1 MSRTKKYVAGLYCRL
16 SKDDGNS
23 VESMSIWSQKVM
35 LKQYAESN
43 GIAIYDYY
51 VDDGYSGTNFER
63 PSFKK
68 MITDI
73 ENGKINCVITKD
85 LSRLGRNYLQSGA
98 YIEMYFPQKNIRY
111 IAITDGID
119 TLNSNQNDIMP
130 FKNIL
135 NEMYAKDTSKKVKSA
150 IQSRMREG
158 TYIGSKAPFGYLK
171 DPNNKRRLIIDEKT
185 KPIIELIYKL
195 CLEGKGT
202 QLISQELMKRKIP
215 RPSAF
220 VENAEKLY
228 GLTEENK
235 YQWSHRMVLNVLR
248 DPVYCGNM
256 ARNKR
261 PTLSFKNSK
270 RMYIPKSD
278 YIYAR
283 NTHEGIVSE
292 EVWEQVQTMVDK
304 RKCNNKKGLY
314 YDNIFQGLVRC
325 PKCGYALTPKTDYRL
340 KKKELIDFVHF
351 SCSTYKKYGVNACS
365 SHRIEARDL
374 YNIVLEDIQYHGSMA
389 LSAKEDFV
397 EKIIEK
403 IEVEKIDEGKELS
416 NKLELKKNQ
425 LAELDRSYEQ
435 LYEDRLEGN
444 ITERNF
450 NLMNVSI
457 SKKQDKL
464 IEEIK
469 VLEGDIEVSFETED
483 NYKKFMNNISKYAKI
498 KSLNRYILNQI
509 IDKIYVYDKE
519 EIDGQISQKVEI
531 HYKFIGKL
539 NWPLRT
545 THQIFLK
552 GQAGLL
558 GREMRIRKSIYLD
571 M

>member
-35 LKQYAESN
+35 LKQFAESN
-43 GIAIYDYY
+43 SIAIYDYY

-171 DPNNKRRLIIDEKT
+171 DPDNKRRLIIDEKT

-195 CLEGKGT
+195 WLEGKGT

-278 YIYAR
+278 YIYAKD
-283 NTHEGIVSE
+283 THEGIVSE
-292 EVWEQVQTMVDK
+292 EIWEQVQTMIDK

-374 YNIVLEDIQYHGSMA
+374 YNIVLEDIQYHGNMA

-539 NWPLRT
+539 N
-545 THQIFLK
+545 
-552 GQAGLL
+552 
-558 GREMRIRKSIYLD
+558 
-571 M
+571 

>member
-1 MSRTKKYVAGLYCRL
+1 MGRTKKYVAGLYCRL

-43 GIAIYDYY
+43 SIAIYDYY

-278 YIYAR
+278 YIYAKD
-283 NTHEGIVSE
+283 THEGIVSE
-292 EVWEQVQTMVDK
+292 EIWEQVQTMIDK

-374 YNIVLEDIQYHGSMA
+374 YNIVLEDIQYHGNMA

-416 NKLELKKNQ
+416 NKLEIKKNQ

-539 NWPLRT
+539 N
-545 THQIFLK
+545 
-552 GQAGLL
+552 
-558 GREMRIRKSIYLD
+558 
-571 M
+571 

>member
-1 MSRTKKYVAGLYCRL
+1 MSRTKKYVAELYCRL

-35 LKQYAESN
+35 LKQFAESN
-43 GIAIYDYY
+43 SIAIYDYY

-171 DPNNKRRLIIDEKT
+171 DPDNKRRLIIDEKT

-235 YQWSHRMVLNVLR
+235 YQWSHRIVLNVLR

-278 YIYAR
+278 YIYAKD
-283 NTHEGIVSE
+283 THEGIVSE
-292 EVWEQVQTMVDK
+292 EIWEQVQTMIDK

-374 YNIVLEDIQYHGSMA
+374 YNIVLEDIQYHGNMA

-539 NWPLRT
+539 N
-545 THQIFLK
+545 
-552 GQAGLL
+552 
-558 GREMRIRKSIYLD
+558 
-571 M
+571 

>member
-35 LKQYAESN
+35 LKQFAETNS
-43 GIAIYDYY
+43 IAIYDYY

-278 YIYAR
+278 YIYAKD
-283 NTHEGIVSE
+283 THEGIVSE
-292 EVWEQVQTMVDK
+292 EIWEQVQTMIDK

-435 LYEDRLEGN
+435 LYEDRLERN

-483 NYKKFMNNISKYAKI
+483 NYKKFMDNISKYAKI

-539 NWPLRT
+539 N
-545 THQIFLK
+545 
-552 GQAGLL
+552 
-558 GREMRIRKSIYLD
+558 
-571 M
+571 

>member
-1 MSRTKKYVAGLYCRL
+1 MGRTKKYVAGLYCRL

-35 LKQYAESN
+35 LKQFAESN
-43 GIAIYDYY
+43 SIAIYDYY

-374 YNIVLEDIQYHGSMA
+374 YNIVLEDIQYHGNMA

-469 VLEGDIEVSFETED
+469 VLEGEIEVSFETED
-483 NYKKFMNNISKYAKI
+483 NYKKFMDNISKYAKI

-539 NWPLRT
+539 N
-545 THQIFLK
+545 
-552 GQAGLL
+552 
-558 GREMRIRKSIYLD
+558 
-571 M
+571 

>member
-35 LKQYAESN
+35 LKQFAESN
-43 GIAIYDYY
+43 SIAIYDYY

-270 RMYIPKSD
+270 RLYIPKSD
-278 YIYAR
+278 YIYAKD
-283 NTHEGIVSE
+283 THEGIVSE
-292 EVWEQVQTMVDK
+292 EVWEQVQTMIDK

-483 NYKKFMNNISKYAKI
+483 NYKKFMDNISKYAKI

-539 NWPLRT
+539 N
-545 THQIFLK
+545 
-552 GQAGLL
+552 
-558 GREMRIRKSIYLD
+558 
-571 M
+571 

>member
-1 MSRTKKYVAGLYCRL
+1 MGRTKKYVAGLYCRL

-43 GIAIYDYY
+43 NIAIYDYY

-278 YIYAR
+278 YIYAKD
-283 NTHEGIVSE
+283 THEGIVSE
-292 EVWEQVQTMVDK
+292 EIWEQVQTMIDK

-539 NWPLRT
+539 NLPLRT
-545 THQIFLK
+545 TNQSK
-552 GQAGLL
+552 Y
-558 GREMRIRKSIYLD
+558 EE
-571 M
+571 

>member
-1 MSRTKKYVAGLYCRL
+1 MGRTKKYVAGLYCRL

-43 GIAIYDYY
+43 SIAIYDYY

-202 QLISQELMKRKIP
+202 QLISQELMNRKIP

-278 YIYAR
+278 YIYAKD
-283 NTHEGIVSE
+283 THEGIVSE
-292 EVWEQVQTMVDK
+292 EIWEQVQTMIDK

-545 THQIFLK
+545 THQILN
-552 GQAGLL
+552 
-558 GREMRIRKSIYLD
+558 REQVEL
-571 M
+571 

>member
-1 MSRTKKYVAGLYCRL
+1 MGRTKKYVAGLYCRL

-43 GIAIYDYY
+43 SIAIYDYY

-539 NWPLRT
+539 N
-545 THQIFLK
+545 
-552 GQAGLL
+552 
-558 GREMRIRKSIYLD
+558 
-571 M
+571 

>member
-1 MSRTKKYVAGLYCRL
+1 LSRTKKYVAGLYCRL

-35 LKQYAESN
+35 LKQFAESN
-43 GIAIYDYY
+43 SIAIYDYY

-171 DPNNKRRLIIDEKT
+171 NPDNKRRLIIDEKT

-278 YIYAR
+278 YIYAKD
-283 NTHEGIVSE
+283 THEGIVSE
-292 EVWEQVQTMVDK
+292 EIWEQVQTMIDK

-374 YNIVLEDIQYHGSMA
+374 YNIVLEDIQYHGNMA

-539 NWPLRT
+539 N
-545 THQIFLK
+545 
-552 GQAGLL
+552 
-558 GREMRIRKSIYLD
+558 
-571 M
+571 

>member
-1 MSRTKKYVAGLYCRL
+1 MGRTKKYVAGLYCRL

-43 GIAIYDYY
+43 SIAIYDYY
-51 VDDGYSGTNFER
+51 VDDGFSGTNFER

-270 RMYIPKSD
+270 RLYIPKSD
-278 YIYAR
+278 YIYAK

-292 EVWEQVQTMVDK
+292 EIWEQVQTMVDK

-403 IEVEKIDEGKELS
+403 IEVEKIDGGKELS

-509 IDKIYVYDKE
+509 IDKIYVFDKE

-539 NWPLRT
+539 N
-545 THQIFLK
+545 
-552 GQAGLL
+552 
-558 GREMRIRKSIYLD
+558 
-571 M
+571 

>member
-1 MSRTKKYVAGLYCRL
+1 MSRTKKYVAGLYRRL

-35 LKQYAESN
+35 LKQFAESN
-43 GIAIYDYY
+43 SIAIYDYY

-171 DPNNKRRLIIDEKT
+171 DPDNKRRLIIDEKT

-278 YIYAR
+278 YIYAKD
-283 NTHEGIVSE
+283 THEGIVSE
-292 EVWEQVQTMVDK
+292 EIWEQVQTMIDK

-374 YNIVLEDIQYHGSMA
+374 YNIVLEDIQYHGNMA

-539 NWPLRT
+539 N
-545 THQIFLK
+545 
-552 GQAGLL
+552 
-558 GREMRIRKSIYLD
+558 
-571 M
+571 

>member
-1 MSRTKKYVAGLYCRL
+1 M
-16 SKDDGNS
+16 
-23 VESMSIWSQKVM
+23 
-35 LKQYAESN
+35 
-43 GIAIYDYY
+43 
-51 VDDGYSGTNFER
+51 
-63 PSFKK
+63 
-68 MITDI
+68 
-73 ENGKINCVITKD
+73 
-85 LSRLGRNYLQSGA
+85 
-98 YIEMYFPQKNIRY
+98 
-111 IAITDGID
+111 
-119 TLNSNQNDIMP
+119 
-130 FKNIL
+130 
-135 NEMYAKDTSKKVKSA
+135 
-150 IQSRMREG
+150 
-158 TYIGSKAPFGYLK
+158 
-171 DPNNKRRLIIDEKT
+171 
-185 KPIIELIYKL
+185 
-195 CLEGKGT
+195 
-202 QLISQELMKRKIP
+202 
-215 RPSAF
+215 
-220 VENAEKLY
+220 
-228 GLTEENK
+228 
-235 YQWSHRMVLNVLR
+235 
-248 DPVYCGNM
+248 
-256 ARNKR
+256 
-261 PTLSFKNSK
+261 
-270 RMYIPKSD
+270 
-278 YIYAR
+278 
-283 NTHEGIVSE
+283 
-292 EVWEQVQTMVDK
+292 
-304 RKCNNKKGLY
+304 
-314 YDNIFQGLVRC
+314 
-325 PKCGYALTPKTDYRL
+325 TPKTDYRL

-483 NYKKFMNNISKYAKI
+483 NYKKFMDNISKYAKI

-539 NWPLRT
+539 N
-545 THQIFLK
+545 
-552 GQAGLL
+552 
-558 GREMRIRKSIYLD
+558 
-571 M
+571 

>member
-35 LKQYAESN
+35 LKQFAESN
-43 GIAIYDYY
+43 SIAIYDYY

-171 DPNNKRRLIIDEKT
+171 DPDNKRRLIIDEKT

-270 RMYIPKSD
+270 GMYIPKSD
-278 YIYAR
+278 YIYAKD
-283 NTHEGIVSE
+283 THEGIVSE
-292 EVWEQVQTMVDK
+292 EIWEQVQTMIDK

-374 YNIVLEDIQYHGSMA
+374 YNIVLEDIQYHGNMA

-539 NWPLRT
+539 N
-545 THQIFLK
+545 
-552 GQAGLL
+552 
-558 GREMRIRKSIYLD
+558 
-571 M
+571 

>member
-1 MSRTKKYVAGLYCRL
+1 MGRTKKYVAGLYCRL

-278 YIYAR
+278 YIYAKD
-283 NTHEGIVSE
+283 THEGIVSE
-292 EVWEQVQTMVDK
+292 EIWEQVQTMIDK

-483 NYKKFMNNISKYAKI
+483 NYKKFMDNISKYAKI

-539 NWPLRT
+539 N
-545 THQIFLK
+545 
-552 GQAGLL
+552 
-558 GREMRIRKSIYLD
+558 
-571 M
+571 

>member
-1 MSRTKKYVAGLYCRL
+1 MGRTKKYVAGLYCRL

-43 GIAIYDYY
+43 SIAIYDYY

-228 GLTEENK
+228 GLIEENK

-270 RMYIPKSD
+270 RLYIPKSD
-278 YIYAR
+278 YIYAK

-292 EVWEQVQTMVDK
+292 EIWEQVQTMIDK

-483 NYKKFMNNISKYAKI
+483 NYKKFMDNISKYAKI

-539 NWPLRT
+539 N
-545 THQIFLK
+545 
-552 GQAGLL
+552 
-558 GREMRIRKSIYLD
+558 
-571 M
+571 

>member
-1 MSRTKKYVAGLYCRL
+1 LSRTKKYVAGLYCRL

-35 LKQYAESN
+35 LKQFAESN
-43 GIAIYDYY
+43 SIAIYDYY

-171 DPNNKRRLIIDEKT
+171 DPDNKRRLIIDEKT

-248 DPVYCGNM
+248 DPVYCGN
-256 ARNKR
+256 
-261 PTLSFKNSK
+261 
-270 RMYIPKSD
+270 
-278 YIYAR
+278 
-283 NTHEGIVSE
+283 
-292 EVWEQVQTMVDK
+292 
-304 RKCNNKKGLY
+304 
-314 YDNIFQGLVRC
+314 
-325 PKCGYALTPKTDYRL
+325 
-340 KKKELIDFVHF
+340 
-351 SCSTYKKYGVNACS
+351 
-365 SHRIEARDL
+365 
-374 YNIVLEDIQYHGSMA
+374 MA

-539 NWPLRT
+539 N
-545 THQIFLK
+545 
-552 GQAGLL
+552 
-558 GREMRIRKSIYLD
+558 
-571 M
+571 

>member
-35 LKQYAESN
+35 LKQFAESN
-43 GIAIYDYY
+43 SIAIYDYY

-171 DPNNKRRLIIDEKT
+171 DPDNKRRLIIDEKT

-202 QLISQELMKRKIP
+202 QLIIQELMKRKIP

-278 YIYAR
+278 YIYAKD
-283 NTHEGIVSE
+283 THEGIVSE
-292 EVWEQVQTMVDK
+292 EIWEQVQTMIDK

-374 YNIVLEDIQYHGSMA
+374 YNIVLEDIQYHGNMA

-539 NWPLRT
+539 N
-545 THQIFLK
+545 
-552 GQAGLL
+552 
-558 GREMRIRKSIYLD
+558 
-571 M
+571 

>member
-1 MSRTKKYVAGLYCRL
+1 MGRTKKYVAGLYCRL

-43 GIAIYDYY
+43 SIAIYDYY
-51 VDDGYSGTNFER
+51 VDDGFSGTNFER

-292 EVWEQVQTMVDK
+292 EIWEQVQTMVDK

-539 NWPLRT
+539 N
-545 THQIFLK
+545 
-552 GQAGLL
+552 
-558 GREMRIRKSIYLD
+558 
-571 M
+571 

>member
-1 MSRTKKYVAGLYCRL
+1 MGRTKKYVAGLYCRL

-270 RMYIPKSD
+270 RLYIPKSD
-278 YIYAR
+278 YIYAK

-292 EVWEQVQTMVDK
+292 EIWEQVQTMVDK

-374 YNIVLEDIQYHGSMA
+374 YNIVLEDVQYHGSMA

-483 NYKKFMNNISKYAKI
+483 NYKKFMDNISKYAKI

-539 NWPLRT
+539 N
-545 THQIFLK
+545 
-552 GQAGLL
+552 
-558 GREMRIRKSIYLD
+558 
-571 M
+571 

>member
-43 GIAIYDYY
+43 SIAIYDYY

-202 QLISQELMKRKIP
+202 QLISQELMRRKIP

-278 YIYAR
+278 YIYAKD
-283 NTHEGIVSE
+283 THEGIVSE
-292 EVWEQVQTMVDK
+292 EIWEQVQTMIDK

-483 NYKKFMNNISKYAKI
+483 NYKKFMDNISKYAKI

-539 NWPLRT
+539 N
-545 THQIFLK
+545 
-552 GQAGLL
+552 
-558 GREMRIRKSIYLD
+558 
-571 M
+571 

>member
-35 LKQYAESN
+35 LKQFAESN
-43 GIAIYDYY
+43 SIAIYDYY

-283 NTHEGIVSE
+283 DTHEGIVSE
-292 EVWEQVQTMVDK
+292 EIWEQVQTMVDK

-483 NYKKFMNNISKYAKI
+483 NYKKFMDNISKYAKI

-539 NWPLRT
+539 N
-545 THQIFLK
+545 
-552 GQAGLL
+552 
-558 GREMRIRKSIYLD
+558 
-571 M
+571 

>member
-1 MSRTKKYVAGLYCRL
+1 MGRTKKYVAGLYCRL

-43 GIAIYDYY
+43 SIAIYDYY

-270 RMYIPKSD
+270 RLYIPKSD
-278 YIYAR
+278 YIYAKD
-283 NTHEGIVSE
+283 THEGIVSE
-292 EVWEQVQTMVDK
+292 EIWEQVQTMIDK

-483 NYKKFMNNISKYAKI
+483 NYKKFMDNISKYAKI

-539 NWPLRT
+539 N
-545 THQIFLK
+545 
-552 GQAGLL
+552 
-558 GREMRIRKSIYLD
+558 
-571 M
+571 

>member
-35 LKQYAESN
+35 LKQFAESN
-43 GIAIYDYY
+43 SIAIYDYY

-171 DPNNKRRLIIDEKT
+171 DPDNKRRLIIDEKT

-235 YQWSHRMVLNVLR
+235 HQWSHRMVLNVLR

-270 RMYIPKSD
+270 RRYIPKSD
-278 YIYAR
+278 YIYAKD
-283 NTHEGIVSE
+283 THEGIVSE
-292 EVWEQVQTMVDK
+292 EIWEQVQTMIDK

-374 YNIVLEDIQYHGSMA
+374 YNIVLEDIQYHGNMA

-539 NWPLRT
+539 N
-545 THQIFLK
+545 
-552 GQAGLL
+552 
-558 GREMRIRKSIYLD
+558 
-571 M
+571 

>member
-1 MSRTKKYVAGLYCRL
+1 MGRTKKYVAGLYCRL

-35 LKQYAESN
+35 LKQFAESN
-43 GIAIYDYY
+43 SIAIYDYY

-111 IAITDGID
+111 IAVTDGID

-270 RMYIPKSD
+270 RLYIPKSD
-278 YIYAR
+278 YIYAK

-292 EVWEQVQTMVDK
+292 EIWEQVQTMIDK

-483 NYKKFMNNISKYAKI
+483 NYKKFMDNISKYAKI

-539 NWPLRT
+539 N
-545 THQIFLK
+545 
-552 GQAGLL
+552 
-558 GREMRIRKSIYLD
+558 
-571 M
+571 

>member
-1 MSRTKKYVAGLYCRL
+1 MGRTKKYVAGLYCRL

-35 LKQYAESN
+35 LKQFAESN
-43 GIAIYDYY
+43 SIAIYDYY

-158 TYIGSKAPFGYLK
+158 TYIGSKAPFGYQK

-278 YIYAR
+278 YIYAKD
-283 NTHEGIVSE
+283 THEGIVSE
-292 EVWEQVQTMVDK
+292 EIWEQVQTMIDK

-450 NLMNVSI
+450 NIMNVSI

-539 NWPLRT
+539 N
-545 THQIFLK
+545 
-552 GQAGLL
+552 
-558 GREMRIRKSIYLD
+558 
-571 M
+571 

>member
-111 IAITDGID
+111 IAVTDGID

-270 RMYIPKSD
+270 RLYIPKSD
-278 YIYAR
+278 YIYAKD
-283 NTHEGIVSE
+283 THEGIVSE
-292 EVWEQVQTMVDK
+292 EIWEQVQTMIDK
-304 RKCNNKKGLY
+304 RKCNNKKGVY

-483 NYKKFMNNISKYAKI
+483 NYKKFMDNISKYAKI

-539 NWPLRT
+539 N
-545 THQIFLK
+545 
-552 GQAGLL
+552 
-558 GREMRIRKSIYLD
+558 
-571 M
+571 

>member
-1 MSRTKKYVAGLYCRL
+1 
-16 SKDDGNS
+16 
-23 VESMSIWSQKVM
+23 M

-43 GIAIYDYY
+43 SIAIYDYY

-270 RMYIPKSD
+270 RLYIPKSD
-278 YIYAR
+278 YIYAK

-374 YNIVLEDIQYHGSMA
+374 YNIVLEDIQYHGNMA

-435 LYEDRLEGN
+435 LYEDRLDGN

-469 VLEGDIEVSFETED
+469 LLEGDIEVSFETED

-531 HYKFIGKL
+531 HHKFIGKL
-539 NWPLRT
+539 N
-545 THQIFLK
+545 
-552 GQAGLL
+552 
-558 GREMRIRKSIYLD
+558 
-571 M
+571 

>member
-35 LKQYAESN
+35 LKQFAESN
-43 GIAIYDYY
+43 SIAIYDYY

-171 DPNNKRRLIIDEKT
+171 DPDNKRRLIIDEKT

-195 CLEGKGT
+195 CLEGKGI

-278 YIYAR
+278 YIYAKD
-283 NTHEGIVSE
+283 THEGIVSE
-292 EVWEQVQTMVDK
+292 EIWEQVQTMIDK

-374 YNIVLEDIQYHGSMA
+374 YNIVLEDIQYHGNMA

-539 NWPLRT
+539 N
-545 THQIFLK
+545 
-552 GQAGLL
+552 
-558 GREMRIRKSIYLD
+558 
-571 M
+571 

>member
-1 MSRTKKYVAGLYCRL
+1 MGRTKKYVAGLYCRL

-35 LKQYAESN
+35 LKQFAESN
-43 GIAIYDYY
+43 SIAIYDYY

-278 YIYAR
+278 YIYAKD
-283 NTHEGIVSE
+283 THEGIVSE
-292 EVWEQVQTMVDK
+292 EIWEQVQTMVDK

-374 YNIVLEDIQYHGSMA
+374 YNIVLEDIQYHGNMA

-539 NWPLRT
+539 N
-545 THQIFLK
+545 
-552 GQAGLL
+552 
-558 GREMRIRKSIYLD
+558 
-571 M
+571 

>member
-1 MSRTKKYVAGLYCRL
+1 MGRTKKYVAGLYCRL

-43 GIAIYDYY
+43 SIAIYDYY
-51 VDDGYSGTNFER
+51 VDDGFSGTNFER

-270 RMYIPKSD
+270 RLYIPKSD
-278 YIYAR
+278 YIYAK

-292 EVWEQVQTMVDK
+292 EIWKQVQTMVDK

-509 IDKIYVYDKE
+509 IDKIYVFDKE

-539 NWPLRT
+539 N
-545 THQIFLK
+545 
-552 GQAGLL
+552 
-558 GREMRIRKSIYLD
+558 
-571 M
+571 

>member
-1 MSRTKKYVAGLYCRL
+1 MGRTKKYVAGLYCRL

-35 LKQYAESN
+35 LKQFAESN
-43 GIAIYDYY
+43 SIAIYDYY

-270 RMYIPKSD
+270 RIYIPKSD
-278 YIYAR
+278 YIYAK

-325 PKCGYALTPKTDYRL
+325 PKCSYALTPKTDYRL

-374 YNIVLEDIQYHGSMA
+374 YNIVLEDIQYHGNMA

-483 NYKKFMNNISKYAKI
+483 NYKKFMDNISKYAKI

-539 NWPLRT
+539 N
-545 THQIFLK
+545 
-552 GQAGLL
+552 
-558 GREMRIRKSIYLD
+558 
-571 M
+571 

>member
-35 LKQYAESN
+35 LKQFAESN
-43 GIAIYDYY
+43 SIAIYDYY

-171 DPNNKRRLIIDEKT
+171 DPDNKRRLIIDEKT

-278 YIYAR
+278 YIYAKD
-283 NTHEGIVSE
+283 THEGIVSE
-292 EVWEQVQTMVDK
+292 EIWEQVQTMIDK

-340 KKKELIDFVHF
+340 KKKELIDFAHF

-374 YNIVLEDIQYHGSMA
+374 YNIVLEDIQYHGNMA

-539 NWPLRT
+539 N
-545 THQIFLK
+545 
-552 GQAGLL
+552 
-558 GREMRIRKSIYLD
+558 
-571 M
+571 

>member
-1 MSRTKKYVAGLYCRL
+1 MGRTKKYVAGLYCRL

-43 GIAIYDYY
+43 SIAIYDYY
-51 VDDGYSGTNFER
+51 VDDGFSGTNFER

-270 RMYIPKSD
+270 RLYIPKSD
-278 YIYAR
+278 YIYAK

-509 IDKIYVYDKE
+509 IDKIYVFDKE

-539 NWPLRT
+539 N
-545 THQIFLK
+545 
-552 GQAGLL
+552 
-558 GREMRIRKSIYLD
+558 
-571 M
+571 

>member
-1 MSRTKKYVAGLYCRL
+1 MGRTKKYVAGLYCRL

-35 LKQYAESN
+35 LKQFAESN
-43 GIAIYDYY
+43 SIAIYDYY
-51 VDDGYSGTNFER
+51 VDDGFSGTNFER

-270 RMYIPKSD
+270 RLYIPKSD
-278 YIYAR
+278 YIYAK

-292 EVWEQVQTMVDK
+292 EVWEQVQTMIDK

-374 YNIVLEDIQYHGSMA
+374 YNIVLEDIQYHGNMA

-416 NKLELKKNQ
+416 NQLELKKNQ

-539 NWPLRT
+539 N
-545 THQIFLK
+545 
-552 GQAGLL
+552 
-558 GREMRIRKSIYLD
+558 
-571 M
+571 